1 MYQAPTLENIKNII
15 KMNHFQ
21 IVIHGLV
28 FIRHEMVLK
37 LLHFLN
43 VNLIEQLWVKKKL
56 KSISCFLTTSMVFQR
71 FNEQK
76 YLIFRL
82 HTLTYIVLLV

>member
-43 VNLIEQLWVKKKL
+43 VNLIEQLWVKKN
-56 KSISCFLTTSMVFQR
+56 SNQFHAF
-71 FNEQK
+71 
-76 YLIFRL
+76 
-82 HTLTYIVLLV
+82 